1 MLTVSN
7 MRGASGRKVT
17 NQFIIEND
25 CGTVT
30 FQSYNS
36 TIATIVKPCNGEL
49 GIVSIGEDWDSSRT
63 TAKYRCAFMREQ
75 GFSELASKQGI
86 ERALKEGYANSDS
99 GDIYRIAI
107 QEGTR
112 KYS

>member
-7 MRGASGRKVT
+7 MRGASGRKVA

-30 FQSYNS
+30 FQSYDS
-36 TIATIVKPCNGEL
+36 TIVTIVKPHNGEL
-49 GIVSIGEDWDSSRT
+49 GIISIGEDWDSSRT

-75 GFSELASKQGI
+75 GFSELASKRGI
-86 ERALKEGYANSDS
+86 ERTLEGGYVVSDS
-99 GDIYRIAI
+99 GEVYRIAI

>member
-1 MLTVSN
+1 MLTVYN
-7 MRGASGRKVT
+7 MCGASGREVA
-17 NQFIIEND
+17 NQFIIEDD

-36 TIATIVKPCNGEL
+36 MIVTVDRESGN
-49 GIVSIGEDWDSSRT
+49 IYVGEDWDSSRT

-75 GFSELASKQGI
+75 GFGELASKQGI

-99 GDIYRIAI
+99 GEVYRIAI